1 VEKRRAGTPEE
12 QRTGGRRTKY
22 GWVHR
27 LLLSFPLGLKN
38 VGQKPNKTKTTCS
51 QNPHTPQR

>member
-1 VEKRRAGTPEE
+1 MRRSGEAEAGEP
-12 QRTGGRRTKY
+12 RRTKNSRAQ
-22 GWVHR
+22 R
-27 LLLSFPLGLKN
+27 LLLSFPFSLKN